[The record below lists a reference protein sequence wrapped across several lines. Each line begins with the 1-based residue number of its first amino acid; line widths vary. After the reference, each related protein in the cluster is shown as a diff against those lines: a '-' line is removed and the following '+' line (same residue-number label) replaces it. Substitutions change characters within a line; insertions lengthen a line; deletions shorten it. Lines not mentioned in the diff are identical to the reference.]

1 LTSSELETPPLDIA
15 RRLAED
21 GDLDGAAAILAE
33 LASTPGGPD
42 VAQAAVGLAVVLDQR
57 GDVDGAR
64 AAARTALATGHP
76 EFAAQAACHL
86 AQGFEREGR
95 YGQARGAWQAV
106 LGVGTPAY
114 VPLAH
119 LALARLAVE
128 TGEYDEAETE
138 LRAAIDTGH
147 APPTG
152 QGAADNAPPTG
163 GRHVPDDAQA
173 RAGGAMGTANGGR
186 NGAPDHADGT
196 GAAKDTRGP
205 GHAAG
210 DTGAYGHPAGGAGG
224 HGGADVRVHASQ
236 QLADLLMERG
246 EPGEAAEVLLDALED
261 ASGDDAAR
269 LRVQLGIAHLELA
282 CAEFA
287 GAVEDGGEGQTTA
300 LAIELLAR
308 TLPLRGRADD
318 ADHVWAYGLNHDD
331 ETLAS
336 EVRLRYDRD

>member
-1 LTSSELETPPLDIA
+1 MTSSELETPPLDTA

-21 GDLDGAAAILAE
+21 GDLDGAAAILTE
-33 LASTPGGPD
+33 LAAAPGGPD
-42 VAQAAVGLAVVLDQR
+42 VAQAAVGLAVVLDER

-95 YGQARGAWQAV
+95 SEQARGAWQAV

-128 TGEYDEAETE
+128 TGDYDEAETE
-138 LRAAIDTGH
+138 LRAAIAAGDATTARRGD
-147 APPTG
+147 G
-152 QGAADNAPPTG
+152 QGAIGDAPRDSG
-163 GRHVPDDAQA
+163 HHA
-173 RAGGAMGTANGGR
+173 
-186 NGAPDHADGT
+186 ADGE
-196 GAAKDTRGP
+196 RR
-205 GHAAG
+205 HAAQTVSG
-210 DTGAYGHPAGGAGG
+210 VHVGQ
-224 HGGADVRVHASQ
+224 GGADVRVHAIQ

-246 EPGEAAEVLLDALED
+246 EPGEAAEVLLDGLED
-261 ASGDDAAR
+261 AGGDDAAR

-287 GAVEDGGEGQTTA
+287 GAVEDDGEAQTTA
-300 LAIELLAR
+300 LAVELLAR

-318 ADHVWAYGLNHDD
+318 ADQVWAYGLNHED

-336 EVRLRYDRD
+336 EVRLRYDRG

>member
-1 LTSSELETPPLDIA
+1 MTSSELETPPLDTA

-33 LASTPGGPD
+33 LASAPGGPD

-138 LRAAIDTGH
+138 LRAAIDAGDATTARRGDDH
-147 APPTG
+147 
-152 QGAADNAPPTG
+152 GAADDAPRG
-163 GRHVPDDAQA
+163 GGQHAAEGARR
-173 RAGGAMGTANGGR
+173 RAGGPVGG
-186 NGAPDHADGT
+186 P
-196 GAAKDTRGP
+196 
-205 GHAAG
+205 AG
-210 DTGAYGHPAGGAGG
+210 DTAGGAEAGQ
-224 HGGADVRVHASQ
+224 GGADVRVHAIQ

-261 ASGDDAAR
+261 AAGDDAAR

-287 GAVEDGGEGQTTA
+287 GAVEDGGEAQTTA
-300 LAIELLAR
+300 LAVELLAR

-318 ADHVWAYGLNHDD
+318 ADHVWAYGLNHED

-336 EVRLRYDRD
+336 EVRLRYDRG

>member
-1 LTSSELETPPLDIA
+1 MTSSELETPPLDIA

-33 LASTPGGPD
+33 LAATPGGPD

-106 LGVGTPAY
+106 LGVGTLAY

-147 APPTG
+147 APPARPATGRDTVGHTPPTG
-152 QGAADNAPPTG
+152 QGAADNA
-163 GRHVPDDAQA
+163 H
-173 RAGGAMGTANGGR
+173 
-186 NGAPDHADGT
+186 
-196 GAAKDTRGP
+196 GP

-210 DTGAYGHPAGGAGG
+210 DADGGYGGAE
-224 HGGADVRVHASQ
+224 VRVHASQ

>member
-1 LTSSELETPPLDIA
+1 LTSSELETPPLDTA

-33 LASTPGGPD
+33 LASTPDGPD

-138 LRAAIDTGH
+138 LRAAIDAGGVTTEPRGD
-147 APPTG
+147 G
-152 QGAADNAPPTG
+152 QGGMLRDSGHHVADS
-163 GRHVPDDAQA
+163 GRR
-173 RAGGAMGTANGGR
+173 RAGEAV
-186 NGAPDHADGT
+186 
-196 GAAKDTRGP
+196 
-205 GHAAG
+205 
-210 DTGAYGHPAGGAGG
+210 GGADAGQ
-224 HGGADVRVHASQ
+224 GGADVRVHAIQ

-261 ASGDDAAR
+261 AAGDDAAR

-287 GAVEDGGEGQTTA
+287 GAVEDGGEAQTTA
-300 LAIELLAR
+300 LAVELLAR

-318 ADHVWAYGLNHDD
+318 ADHVWAYGLNHAD

-336 EVRLRYDRD
+336 EVRLRYDRG

>member
-1 LTSSELETPPLDIA
+1 
-15 RRLAED
+15 
-21 GDLDGAAAILAE
+21 
-33 LASTPGGPD
+33 
-42 VAQAAVGLAVVLDQR
+42 
-57 GDVDGAR
+57 
-64 AAARTALATGHP
+64 
-76 EFAAQAACHL
+76 
-86 AQGFEREGR
+86 
-95 YGQARGAWQAV
+95 
-106 LGVGTPAY
+106 
-114 VPLAH
+114 
-119 LALARLAVE
+119 
-128 TGEYDEAETE
+128 
-138 LRAAIDTGH
+138 
-147 APPTG
+147 
-152 QGAADNAPPTG
+152 
-163 GRHVPDDAQA
+163 
-173 RAGGAMGTANGGR
+173 
-186 NGAPDHADGT
+186 
-196 GAAKDTRGP
+196 
-205 GHAAG
+205 
-210 DTGAYGHPAGGAGG
+210 
-224 HGGADVRVHASQ
+224 VRVHASQ

>member
-1 LTSSELETPPLDIA
+1 MTSSELETPPLDTA

-33 LASTPGGPD
+33 LASAPDGPD

-138 LRAAIDTGH
+138 LRAAIDAGDAAT
-147 APPTG
+147 ARRRDG
-152 QGAADNAPPTG
+152 QGDAPRGSGQHAADGAL
-163 GRHVPDDAQA
+163 R
-173 RAGGAMGTANGGR
+173 RAGGPVGG
-186 NGAPDHADGT
+186 PV
-196 GAAKDTRGP
+196 
-205 GHAAG
+205 
-210 DTGAYGHPAGGAGG
+210 GGAVGG
-224 HGGADVRVHASQ
+224 ADAGQGGADVRVHAIQ

-261 ASGDDAAR
+261 ATGDDAAR

-287 GAVEDGGEGQTTA
+287 GAVEDGGEAQTTA
-300 LAIELLAR
+300 LAVELLAR

-318 ADHVWAYGLNHDD
+318 ADQVWAYGLNHED
-331 ETLAS
+331 ETLAA
-336 EVRLRYDRD
+336 EVRLRYDRG